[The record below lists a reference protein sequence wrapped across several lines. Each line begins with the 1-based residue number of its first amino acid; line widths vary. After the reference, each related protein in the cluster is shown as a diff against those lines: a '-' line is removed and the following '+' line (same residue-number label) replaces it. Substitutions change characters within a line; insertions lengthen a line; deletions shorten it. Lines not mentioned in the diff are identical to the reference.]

1 MFSFHEFWLPWGIEQ
16 DIFSYGKWEGIF
28 KACAAVQGSEIGSNV
43 SCSGWFLFGSLLNVC
58 RWIQQQPFYLVLR
71 GKADDSWLF
80 SHFDFVI
87 WKKKRKKNLVR
98 SLLLYPR
105 QKKFSEL
112 SKNSR
117 HLYSFQITVFSLH
130 PLNQKQWVCSP
141 VTPGWWWMP
150 PRLAHPMEY
159 QCCLEKVK

>member
-28 KACAAVQGSEIGSNV
+28 KACAAVQGSEIGSNM

-58 RWIQQQPFYLVLR
+58 RWIQQQPFYLILR

-87 WKKKRKKNLVR
+87 WKKKLHSWNINLTI
-98 SLLLYPR
+98 
-105 QKKFSEL
+105 
-112 SKNSR
+112 
-117 HLYSFQITVFSLH
+117 FQIMKLVKHTYPIFLYRSQQCHSENIWYVRDIFVF
-130 PLNQKQWVCSP
+130 
-141 VTPGWWWMP
+141 
-150 PRLAHPMEY
+150 
-159 QCCLEKVK
+159 